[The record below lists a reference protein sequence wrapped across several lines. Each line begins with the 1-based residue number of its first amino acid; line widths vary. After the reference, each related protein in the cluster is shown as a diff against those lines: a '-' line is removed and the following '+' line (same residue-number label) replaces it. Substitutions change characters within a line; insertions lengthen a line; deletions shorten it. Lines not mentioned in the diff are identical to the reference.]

1 MINYNIDDDNLGL
14 SAAHHEIA
22 QPTESNDSGE
32 ENFKKKDSKSRS
44 SKLQDFQIRIKVF
57 EARQLEGNN
66 INPMCQI
73 KCSNLSKYTKKK
85 LSTNSPFFDEVF
97 FFNFHTSQSELF
109 DES

>member
-1 MINYNIDDDNLGL
+1 MFEINLTIDDDSRL
-14 SAAHHEIA
+14 STHDTTL
-22 QPTESNDSGE
+22 PMDNSNDLE
-32 ENFKKKDSKSRS
+32 ENFKRTDSKSRS

-85 LSTNSPFFDEVF
+85 VSTNSPFFDEVF
-97 FFNFHTSQSELF
+97 FFNFNTSQSELF
-109 DES
+109 DDS